1 MSGFDKDAV
10 AACLRAERARAGMSQ
25 GELAEKSGV
34 NVTTIS
40 AYERG
45 DMVPGAGNLFALAD
59 TIGEFE
65 RRVQC
70 MKRYHEHGGIKK
82 GTAAVLSVC
91 FLLGSSIT
99 ALAAGDSMTEA
110 YAKAVEAA
118 DNRAEDSEMV
128 ADLEGEAAEMSDEE
142 VIEEFARM
150 YDLDPNDVIMMEEGV
165 ETVSDFINIDWTLR
179 PGKTGMTAGFS
190 KEVGDTVTITTVGDP
205 DDIKYQMG
213 IKDPNELM
221 RYAEGTGSIMH
232 EFAIKIKGRYYFFVT
247 NLDDSRNIQVRGTVI
262 K

>member
-1 MSGFDKDAV
+1 
-10 AACLRAERARAGMSQ
+10 
-25 GELAEKSGV
+25 
-34 NVTTIS
+34 
-40 AYERG
+40 
-45 DMVPGAGNLFALAD
+45 
-59 TIGEFE
+59 
-65 RRVQC
+65 

-110 YAKAVEAA
+110 YAKAVEAT

-179 PGKTGMTAGFS
+179 PGKTGMTSGFS
-190 KEVGDTVTITTVGDP
+190 KEVGSSVVITTIGDP

-221 RYAEGTGSIMH
+221 RYAEGTGYISH
-232 EFAIKIKGRYYFFVT
+232 EFSIKIDGRYYFFVT
-247 NLDDSRNIQVRGTVI
+247 NLDSSRNIQVKGTVI